1 MDTGLLIASLD
12 EQSSD
17 DLRKNKNFNTYKG
30 AIYENIVADCL
41 KKSGCDLFFYKRKN
55 STLEIEFFLRDSNS
69 LIPVDVKASDGRAKS
84 LKTLIDNN
92 KIPDIHYGIKL
103 AEKNIGCKDNV
114 YTFPYF
120 LTFLLKRYLSEK

>member
-1 MDTGLLIASLD
+1 MFKLNKNNILY
-12 EQSSD
+12 
-17 DLRKNKNFNTYKG
+17 DLKNFNTFKG
-30 AIYENIVADCL
+30 AIYENVVADCL
-41 KKSGCDLFFYKRKN
+41 KKTGCDLFFYKKEN
-55 STLEIEFFLRDSNS
+55 STLEFEFFLRDTNS
-69 LIPVDVKASDGRAKS
+69 LIPVDVKASDGRAKC

-120 LTFLLKRYLSEK
+120 LTFLLKRYLSKK